1 MRVAVVGH
9 VEWVE
14 FLALDHVPAAGE
26 IVHADSVLEVAAGG
40 GAVAAVQLA
49 RLAGAATFF
58 TAVGDDELGRRAVE
72 ELTSRGV
79 EVRAAVRHEPQRRA
93 TTFVDATGERTITVV
108 GERHE
113 PAAADD
119 LGWAELADFDGVYVT
134 AGDGAAIRAARHA
147 RLVAATSRIL
157 PELQAAGVRLD
168 ALVGSA
174 TDPAERYSP
183 RDLVPEPQLVVRTES
198 EKGGTWQPPGS
209 APRRYA
215 PGRGQGKGDAYGCGD
230 SFAAGL
236 TFSLAQGSRVDDAL
250 RFASDCG
257 AAVAGGRGP
266 YETQVAL

>member
-14 FLALDHVPAAGE
+14 FLAVEHVPVAGE
-26 IVHADSVLEVAAGG
+26 IVHAESVLEVVGGG

-58 TAVGDDELGRRAVE
+58 TAVGVDELGRRAVE

-79 EVRAAVRHEPQRRA
+79 EVRAAVRREPQRRA
-93 TTFVDATGERTITVV
+93 LTFIDPTGERTITVV

-113 PAAADD
+113 PTGDDD

-134 AGDGAAIRAARHA
+134 AGDGSAIRAARHA
-147 RLVAATSRIL
+147 GVVVATSRIL
-157 PELQAAGVRLD
+157 PELRAAGVRLD

-183 RDLVPEPQLVVRTES
+183 RDLVPEPRLVVRTAS
-198 EKGGTWQPPGS
+198 EKGGTWQQPGS

-215 PGRGQGKGDAYGCGD
+215 PGRVRGDGDAYGCGD

-236 TFSLAQGSRVDDAL
+236 TFSLADGDSVDDSL